1 MTPPVP
7 PSTDIAIIGGGIVGS
22 AIAWWLKGH
31 FRFPGSVTVVEP
43 DPTYGNGATSR
54 SLGSI
59 RQQFSTPENI
69 LMSRFGLN
77 FVRDL
82 SDWID
87 LAADTMPDVQFH
99 AGHYLMLATEAGAS
113 RLSTNV
119 ALQQGTDAPIALLSP
134 ADVRI
139 RFPWINTGD
148 IASAALGL
156 RDEGWVDPYALLQA
170 FRRAARA
177 AEVTYRVD
185 HVVGMDITSDRITG
199 LNLRSGDRVSVG
211 AVVNAAGPW
220 AGEIAA
226 QAGIHL
232 PVVPRKRTVFH
243 VTTPTP
249 PADPVLIVDPSGVY
263 VRPEGNGFLTGSS
276 PLPGE
281 PDPDGGNLDPDY
293 GQFEGICWPALAH
306 RSVAFEALRM
316 TSAWAGFYDYN
327 TFDQNAVL
335 GPHAQIGNFYFANGF
350 SGHGVQQAPAVGRA
364 LAEWLLQGRSISL
377 PLDLFHHGRIQAGH
391 PVIEVGII

>member
-1 MTPPVP
+1 VTRRAR
-7 PSTDIAIIGGGIVGS
+7 PSADIAIIGGGIIGS

-31 FRFPGSVTVVEP
+31 FRYPGTVTVIEP
-43 DPTYGNGATSR
+43 DPTYADGATSR

-77 FVRDL
+77 FVARL
-82 SDWID
+82 ADWID
-87 LAADTMPDVQFH
+87 LPADAMPDARLTH
-99 AGHYLMLATEAGAS
+99 GHYLMLATEAGSDA
-113 RLSTNV
+113 LQANV
-119 ALQQGTDAPIALLSP
+119 AVQQATDAPVALLTP
-134 ADVRI
+134 DEVRR
-139 RFPWINTGD
+139 RFPWINTAD
-148 IASAALGL
+148 IGCAAFGL
-156 RDEGWVDPYALLQA
+156 RDEGWVDPYALLQT
-170 FRRAARA
+170 FRRSARA
-177 AEVTYRVD
+177 ADACYLQDRVIAID
-185 HVVGMDITSDRITG
+185 
-199 LNLRSGDRVSVG
+199 RSGDTVTGLAHGSGDHLPVG

-220 AGEIAA
+220 AGAVAA
-226 QAGIHL
+226 MADIDL

-276 PLPGE
+276 PLPGQ

-293 GQFEGICWPALAH
+293 DQFEGVCWPALAH

-316 TSAWAGFYDYN
+316 TGAWGGFYDYN

-335 GPHAQIGNFYFANGF
+335 GPHRQVGNFWFANGF

-364 LAEWLLQGRSISL
+364 LAEWLLQGRSVSL
-377 PLDLFHHGRIQAGH
+377 SLDLFRHDRIAAGK
-391 PVIEVGII
+391 PVVERGII